1 MHPGIE
7 QEKEFLKKHENDTHL
22 KIYRF
27 QEQISDMGTTT
38 PNEILKELS
47 KEVTQITRFQL
58 QEHYSDLENKI
69 DEFRQNYTKN
79 YLALPSE
86 L

>member
-1 MHPGIE
+1 
-7 QEKEFLKKHENDTHL
+7 
-22 KIYRF
+22 
-27 QEQISDMGTTT
+27 MGTTT